1 MYLDDL
7 KRQFIEMNARTHVA
21 DRVIPC
27 TEQEIAQLE
36 RQYQLTLPAA
46 YREFLLWM
54 GKGAGN
60 FLAGDACYYD
70 ALSQLHEDAL
80 ELLAENGVTQ
90 RLPDDAFVFSMHDG
104 YQFLFFRASEG
115 ENPPA
120 YWYGEGEPIAPDG
133 ATATPFPKRFDHYS
147 DFLVSEIVG
156 YEQAYNQI
164 AALKA
169 ERAQRQAGDVR

>member
-1 MYLDDL
+1 MYLDAV
-7 KRQFIEMNARTHVA
+7 KRQFAEMNARTHVA
-21 DRVIPC
+21 DTVIPC
-27 TEQEIAQLE
+27 AEQEIAQLE

-60 FLAGDACYYD
+60 FLAGDACFYD
-70 ALSQLHEDAL
+70 ALPQLREFAL
-80 ELLAENGVTQ
+80 DLLAESGAPL

-115 ENPPA
+115 ANPPA
-120 YWYGEGEPIAPDG
+120 YWYGEGEPAPADG
-133 ATATPFPKRFDHYS
+133 TPATAFPRRFDHYS

-156 YEQAYNQI
+156 HEQAYNQI

-169 ERAQRQAGDVR
+169 ASAQRQHDDAR